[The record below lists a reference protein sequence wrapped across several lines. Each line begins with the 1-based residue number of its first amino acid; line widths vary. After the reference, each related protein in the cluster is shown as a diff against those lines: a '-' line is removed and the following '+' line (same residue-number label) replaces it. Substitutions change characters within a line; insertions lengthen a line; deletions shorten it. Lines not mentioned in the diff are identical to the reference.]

1 MLCPILLRQLSVVN
15 FFLAWSLGKYR
26 SLSCWVSFTELTL
39 FLSPNIAAAIGPV
52 IGGALAEFPG
62 WRWIF
67 WLLSILSGTCLLLIA
82 CFLPE
87 TARSVV
93 GNGSTNASG
102 AYRTIFSYVQTPRSS
117 TPADISDRADNV
129 VTLPPENATRKG
141 FHVPNPAK
149 SLKLLWA
156 KDCILIVLIF
166 GIFYMNLSCVQAST
180 SALFIDLYGITE
192 LKAGLIYLPSGIG
205 SIIGAYGAGEDARL
219 APTFPHLAL
228 SE

>member
-1 MLCPILLRQLSVVN
+1 MVHKGTAL
-15 FFLAWSLGKYR
+15 K
-26 SLSCWVSFTELTL
+26 LTL
-39 FLSPNIAAAIGPV
+39 FRSPNIATAIGP
-52 IGGALAEFPG
+52 IFGGALAEFPG

-67 WLLSILSGTCLLLIA
+67 WLLSILSGTCFLLIA
-82 CFLPE
+82 FFFSE

-102 AYRTIFSYVQTPRSS
+102 LHRTIFSYVQAPRSS
-117 TPADISDRADNV
+117 PPPDTSEGAENV

-141 FHVPNPAK
+141 FHVPNPVQ
-149 SLKLLWA
+149 SLRLLWA

-180 SALFIDLYGITE
+180 SALFINLYGVSE
-192 LKAGLIYLPSGIG
+192 LKAGLVYLPSGIG

-219 APTFPHLAL
+219 ALTLPHLAL
-228 SE
+228 SGTSRAVSCFFQVSIIELLTESF